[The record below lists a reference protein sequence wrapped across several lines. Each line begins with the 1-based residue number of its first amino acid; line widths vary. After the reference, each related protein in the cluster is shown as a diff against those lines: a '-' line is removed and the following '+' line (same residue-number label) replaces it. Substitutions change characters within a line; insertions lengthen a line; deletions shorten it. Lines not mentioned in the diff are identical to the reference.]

1 MAQQEAVEAGAAD
14 AAELLR
20 GRAPRRTPVDVMMG
34 FVRKRPMGAIAAVI
48 IIVFA
53 GAALFAPWVTP
64 YGPYERDLDYMLQG
78 PNADHWFGTDALG
91 RDSFT
96 RVIFGARLSLF
107 IGMTISFS
115 AAALSLVVGTTS
127 GYFGGWYDRITVMI
141 IDGIMAFPAL
151 ILAIALVSAMGQ
163 SVTSVI
169 LAVLLPGFAGQSR
182 IVRSTVLSIR
192 STPYVEAG
200 RSVGAGNLRMIL
212 RYIVPNVMAI
222 VIVLLSLRL
231 AGAMLV
237 EGSLSFLGLG
247 PPPPAPSWG
256 RMLAEEGRQ
265 FFRSAPWLG
274 IFPGLALAVAVFA
287 FNLLGDGLRDHLDP
301 RLRER

>member
-1 MAQQEAVEAGAAD
+1 MAQQEVVQDGPAD
-14 AAELLR
+14 AAALLR
-20 GRAPRRTPVDVMMG
+20 DSAPKRNAFTVLIG
-34 FVRKRPMGAIAAVI
+34 FFRKRPMGAVSGVI
-48 IIVFA
+48 IVAFA
-53 GAALFAPWVTP
+53 GAALFAPFVTP
-64 YGPYERDLDYMLQG
+64 YGPFERDLYGMLAA
-78 PNADHWFGTDALG
+78 PSASHWFGTDALG

-96 RVIFGARLSLF
+96 RVIYGARLSLF
-107 IGMTISFS
+107 IGISISFS
-115 AAALSLVVGTTS
+115 AAFLSMCIGTTS
-127 GYFGGWYDRITVMI
+127 GYFGGWFDRIAVMI
-141 IDGIMAFPAL
+141 IDGIMAFPSL

-163 SVTSVI
+163 SVFSVI
-169 LAVLLPGFAGQSR
+169 LAVLAPGAAGQSR
-182 IVRSTVLSIR
+182 IVRTSVLAVAAS
-192 STPYVEAG
+192 PYVEAG
-200 RSVGAGNLRMIL
+200 KSIGSGSFRML
-212 RYIVPNVMAI
+212 TRYIIPNVLAI
-222 VIVLLSLRL
+222 IIVLLSLRL

-274 IFPGLALAVAVFA
+274 IFPGLALSIAVFA